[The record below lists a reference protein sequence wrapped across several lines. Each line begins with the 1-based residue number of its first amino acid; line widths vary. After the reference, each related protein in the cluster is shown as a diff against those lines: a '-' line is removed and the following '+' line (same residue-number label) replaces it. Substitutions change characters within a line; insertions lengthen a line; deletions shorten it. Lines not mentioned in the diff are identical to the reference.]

1 MSFVSIFSVFFES
14 FESSN
19 DFIYLCQSSEAEKT
33 SFGALTQRLVSCLI
47 EENLLNGGFTDSKG
61 VSNDMKVSGTNGSP
75 NHKVFKSL
83 NLGNTAQLERRIRK
97 ELEEHGIISLDDILN
112 GSDTSAGDDDEV
124 LDELKRCQMELKTL
138 SAKNQTQLKKL
149 LNSAKKEIN
158 RQEISHKLE
167 IADLEVIEVY
177 RRICSAKQKKRPTTK
192 KERDSAK
199 KALKDRELILK
210 QLQSLS

>member
-1 MSFVSIFSVFFES
+1 M
-14 FESSN
+14 N
-19 DFIYLCQSSEAEKT
+19 SSEAEKT

-47 EENLLNGGFTDSKG
+47 EENLLNGGLPDSKG
-61 VSNDMKVSGTNGSP
+61 MSNDLNGSKGTNGSP

-124 LDELKRCQMELKTL
+124 LDELKRCQRELKTL
-138 SAKNQTQLKKL
+138 SAKNQTQIKKL
-149 LNSAKKEIN
+149 LNSAKKELT
-158 RQEISHKLE
+158 RQEVNHKLE
-167 IADLEVIEVY
+167 VADLEVIEAH
-177 RRICSAKQKKRPTTK
+177 RRIFSAKQKKRPPTK
-192 KERDSAK
+192 KEKESAK
-199 KALKDRELILK
+199 KAIKDREQILK